1 MFVRVAI
8 FLALSFAAGAALAA
22 WELQPVFQAQEAA
35 VAFLKADPALV
46 RAALSEGAAPAE
58 QAKPSMPLP
67 EVEALIRE
75 GNKRMR
81 EGDIKGARRSYEDA
95 LVFGDVA
102 AALVMG
108 RSYDPIYFARIPAP
122 NAPPEPAKAF
132 EWYQRAMLAGA
143 FDTARVRIADLKQFL
158 SRDSAQAPSAY

>member
-1 MFVRVAI
+1 MFLRIAI
-8 FLALSFAAGAALAA
+8 FLALSFIAGAALAA

-35 VAFLKADPALV
+35 ALLKADPALV
-46 RAALSEGAAPAE
+46 QAALSEGEAPAE

-81 EGDIKGARRSYEDA
+81 EGDIKGARRVYEDA
-95 LVFGDVA
+95 MVFGDVA

-122 NAPPEPAKAF
+122 NAPPEPVKAF
-132 EWYQRAMLAGA
+132 EWYQRAMVAGA
-143 FDTARVRIADLKQFL
+143 LETARVRIADLKQYL
-158 SRDSAQAPSAY
+158 SRETAQAPSAY